1 MPFRAVLASSS
12 RASSG
17 EPIFFYTAIFQ
28 GFTAQKKI
36 STLWRRVAKA
46 WRFTAKAW
54 SVAQVKDSRNW
65 SKVERHRRQFGGIS
79 SLIYYNVPP
88 AACRFG
94 ENGVFLRANSYS
106 GEAVRLCSKTMF
118 STLGP
123 NSPIGGS
130 AMKFGRLGKHWS
142 SQRT

>member
-1 MPFRAVLASSS
+1 MPFRAVLASSC

-17 EPIFFYTAIFQ
+17 EPIFSTLLFFKALQ
-28 GFTAQKKI
+28 RKKI
-36 STLWRRVAKA
+36 SSLWRRVAKA

-123 NSPIGGS
+123 NSPLGGS
-130 AMKFGRLGKHWS
+130 AMKFGRLRKHWS

>member
-1 MPFRAVLASSS
+1 MLFRAVLASSS
-12 RASSG
+12 RTSSG
-17 EPIFFYTAIFQ
+17 EPIFSTPLFFNALQ
-28 GFTAQKKI
+28 RQKI

-123 NSPIGGS
+123 NSPLGGS